1 MKKISYRN
9 KRLRL
14 KPKVKSCDLPSIP
27 EAEEGLTGNPGIGI
41 GRGFASPGEP
51 VMPPTFTEEEERPF
65 FTEEKRNKVK
75 KQLDYNDLMQM
86 MIAMADEM
94 DKQEDV
100 ALANFADFLIKKIAI
115 QKSIDYSLLFRD
127 LLIKIVDSDILN
139 KEDILI
145 ETTLEFNKLL
155 KLYINLEDNEA
166 TAKRKAYQGSASR
179 MKEYVK

>member
-1 MKKISYRN
+1 
-9 KRLRL
+9 
-14 KPKVKSCDLPSIP
+14 
-27 EAEEGLTGNPGIGI
+27 
-41 GRGFASPGEP
+41 
-51 VMPPTFTEEEERPF
+51 
-65 FTEEKRNKVK
+65 
-75 KQLDYNDLMQM
+75 M